1 MSRFQAYKKAFI
13 SQNIPDDLADECSQI
28 LLNDDLRDRSKQE
41 QQTIDKAF
49 AIANNL
55 SLNWR
60 QDND

>member
-1 MSRFQAYKKAFI
+1 MNRKEAYKKAFL
-13 SQNIPDDLADECSQI
+13 SQNIPDDLAEECFQI
-28 LLNDDLRDRSKQE
+28 LLNDDVRDRTKHEQE
-41 QQTIDKAF
+41 TIDKAF